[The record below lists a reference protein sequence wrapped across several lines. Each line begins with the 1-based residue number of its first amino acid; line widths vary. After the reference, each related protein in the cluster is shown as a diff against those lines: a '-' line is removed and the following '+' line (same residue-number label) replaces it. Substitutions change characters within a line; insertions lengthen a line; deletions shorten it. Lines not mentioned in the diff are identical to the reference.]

1 MIQKIATAM
10 EPVRDAWLKP
20 GAEPR
25 TIRAITLMLLTFGL
39 IAVFSA
45 STVES
50 LNAHGNAWFIFI
62 KQLAFALTGV
72 ALMLLVD
79 RLPMTMIR
87 RFVEVGMLVAVGLL
101 VLVLI
106 IGTSVNGQKAWIP
119 LGPFSLQP
127 SEFAKL
133 ALVLFVAQRMA
144 EILPRTNNPV
154 IVFRAILVPFS
165 VVILLV
171 LLEKDMGNVLV
182 LGGMMIAMMFAVG
195 IPMRT
200 LGTITIAGFGA
211 FVTYLFVGPSYRR
224 ERILSWLDPYADP
237 EGAGWQWIHGN
248 YALALGGLIGQGPGA
263 SKEKWGALPEA
274 HTDFI
279 LAVVGE
285 EYGFIGTT
293 ITLMMLFALVMLLLR
308 VAMKA
313 RDIFSRL
320 TLVGI
325 AGWLMVQVV
334 FNVGAVVGALPIV
347 GVTLPLVSY
356 GGSSLLPLL
365 VGLGIAAK
373 CTRQPAGTA

>member
-1 MIQKIATAM
+1 MIQKLATAI
-10 EPVRDAWLKP
+10 EPVREAWLKP

-25 TIRAITLMLLTFGL
+25 IIRAITLMLLTFGL

-50 LNAHGNAWFIFI
+50 LNAHGNAWFIFM
-62 KQLAFALTGV
+62 KQLVFAFTGV
-72 ALMLLVD
+72 LLMLLVD
-79 RLPMTMIR
+79 RLPMSVIR
-87 RFVEVGMLVAVGLL
+87 RFVQAGMIVAVALL

-119 LGPFSLQP
+119 LGPLSLQP

-133 ALVLFVAQRMA
+133 ALVLFVAQRLS
-144 EILPRTNNPV
+144 EILPRTTNPV
-154 IVFRAILVPFS
+154 VVFRAMLAPFI
-165 VVILLV
+165 VVIGLV

-200 LGTITIAGFGA
+200 LGTITIAGFAA
-211 FVTYLFVGPSYRR
+211 FVTFLFVGPSYRR

-248 YALALGGLIGQGPGA
+248 YALALGGLFGQGPGA

-308 VAMKA
+308 VSMKTA
-313 RDIFSRL
+313 DPFRRL
-320 TLVGI
+320 TMVGI
-325 AGWLMVQVV
+325 SGWLMVQVI

-356 GGSSLLPLL
+356 GGSSLLPIL

-373 CTRQPAGTA
+373 CTRQPVATS

>member
-1 MIQKIATAM
+1 MIQKLASAIT
-10 EPVRDAWLKP
+10 PVREAWLKP

-25 TIRAITLMLLTFGL
+25 IIRAITLMLLTFGL

-50 LNAHGNAWFIFI
+50 LNAHGNAWFIFF
-62 KQLAFALTGV
+62 KQLMFAVVGLV
-72 ALMLLVD
+72 AMLLVD
-79 RLPMTMIR
+79 RLPLSMIR
-87 RFVEVGMLVAVGLL
+87 KLTRAGFAVALGLL

-106 IGTSVNGQKAWIP
+106 VGTSVNGQKAWIP

-127 SEFAKL
+127 SEIAKL
-133 ALVLFVAQRMA
+133 ALVLYVAQQLSEVLR
-144 EILPRTNNPV
+144 RTQDPV
-154 IVFRAILVPFS
+154 IVFRTIFFPFALV
-165 VVILLV
+165 IGLV
-171 LLEKDMGNVLV
+171 LLERDMGNVLV

-200 LGTITIAGFGA
+200 LGSITVLGFAA
-211 FVTYLFVGPSYRR
+211 FVTYLFIGPSYRR
-224 ERILSWLDPYADP
+224 ERIMSWLDPYADP

-293 ITLMMLFALVMLLLR
+293 LTLMPLFAVVVLLLR
-308 VAMKA
+308 VSMKTA
-313 RDIFSRL
+313 DPFRRL
-320 TLVGI
+320 TMVGV
-325 AGWLMVQVV
+325 AGWILVQVL

-356 GGSSLLPLL
+356 GGSSLVPLL

-373 CTRQPAGTA
+373 CTRAPVKQ